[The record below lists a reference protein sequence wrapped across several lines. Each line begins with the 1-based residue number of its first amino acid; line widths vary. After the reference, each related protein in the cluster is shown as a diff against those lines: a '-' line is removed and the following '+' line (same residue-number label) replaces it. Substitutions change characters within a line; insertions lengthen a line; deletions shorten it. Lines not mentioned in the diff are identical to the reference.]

1 MSLHNAS
8 IDFEVETANRSAIVE
23 RFDCIPPMVTKL
35 LAQCFGRGAKN
46 YGEFNYIKSR
56 LQGVDCPINHA
67 LKHINEYQLGNYN
80 EDLDRNT
87 HLIHAIA
94 NLCMEY
100 HYESNPEIYEQER
113 SIPKITNDMRK
124 EKENGRKSESI

>member
-1 MSLHNAS
+1 MSSYYDEINIQS
-8 IDFEVETANRSAIVE
+8 ETANRSTIVE

-56 LQGVDCPINHA
+56 LQGADCPINHA

-80 EDLDRNT
+80 EELDRNT

-100 HYESNPEIYEQER
+100 HYESNPELYEPER
-113 SIPKITNDMRK
+113 SIPRITRDMKK
-124 EKENGRKSESI
+124 EKENGRQSKGN